1 MEPRK
6 VAKKSKDKAKNKS
19 VRLSA
24 ESFEKG
30 NRWVDIANE
39 KKAGSKIKLDQVINL
54 ALGLLT
60 PENIKKLQSDSL
72 KGSDLQEI
80 MRQKYIKQFGNIS
93 KEDYIA
99 FTTTSA
105 YAEFLVSQSSVTNLE
120 VAV

>member
-1 MEPRK
+1 MK
-6 VAKKSKDKAKNKS
+6 TKNQAKNKS
-19 VRLSA
+19 VRLKT
-24 ESFEKG
+24 ETIEKG
-30 NRWVDIANE
+30 ERWADIANE

-60 PENIKKLQSDSL
+60 SEHIKKLQADSL

-80 MRQKYIKQFGNIS
+80 MRQKYIKQFGDIS
-93 KEDYIA
+93 KEDYLA

-105 YAEFLVSQSSVTNLE
+105 YAEFLVSQSSLINLE

>member
-1 MEPRK
+1 METKK
-6 VAKKSKDKAKNKS
+6 VTKKSKSQAKNKS
-19 VRLSA
+19 VRISIDT
-24 ESFEKG
+24 FEKAD
-30 NRWVDIANE
+30 RWVEIANE
-39 KKAGSKIKLDQVINL
+39 KKAGCKIKLDQVLNL

-60 PENIKKLQSDSL
+60 SDHIKKLQSDSL

-105 YAEFLVSQSSVTNLE
+105 YAEFLVAQNSVPSLE